1 MTIRRIKGASG
12 DLYNPKSKA
21 HRLALNQLADRLRE
35 IGFVVECHKDET
47 TLRVYPTKRHQYP
60 LLSPG
65 FESRAEVLAFDG
77 VLESLVFTVWS
88 RGDKSKSGIM
98 PCARGTLDGY
108 LETFNR
114 RGKRVRGGLY
124 FIATGRDY
132 KNLYRHGKFYLY
144 LGFTRANEIDFED
157 LDKPLRKLW
166 RFLTRLPAS
175 DITINASYVAPSG
188 DLYDPKSKAVG
199 KRPPTMKQPVPTK
212 VRFGVVYNTSK
223 SRHELSPAWEKK
235 GSEAPE
241 ISVEHIDP
249 FNARGM
255 CRVYGRRDIYQDL
268 AVEMDVWRTR
278 DGRLFVR
285 FSACY
290 KDGHQC
296 SFEVT
301 GFSGPKGP
309 KGQPIAGGDER
320 WVPKRV
326 RDKYDDWIER
336 PWICLV
342 CGRHERECD
351 CFEFGLPDECSYCG
365 RALIPPYSEL
375 GNTDVLHC
383 GSCKGSYFQC
393 YVCSNW
399 FPAENFEDCK
409 IQWCKDCVADRDAE

>member
-1 MTIRRIKGASG
+1 
-12 DLYNPKSKA
+12 
-21 HRLALNQLADRLRE
+21 
-35 IGFVVECHKDET
+35 
-47 TLRVYPTKRHQYP
+47 
-60 LLSPG
+60 
-65 FESRAEVLAFDG
+65 
-77 VLESLVFTVWS
+77 
-88 RGDKSKSGIM
+88 M

-108 LETFNR
+108 LDTFNR
-114 RGKRVRGGLY
+114 RGKRDPGGFFAGTGGAFNSLHRYVY
-124 FIATGRDY
+124 FY
-132 KNLYRHGKFYLY
+132 LPFNLYRHGYFYLP
-144 LGFTRANEIDFED
+144 LHFTKAKEIDFD
-157 LDKPLRKLW
+157 ALDKPLRKLW
-166 RFLTRLPAS
+166 RFLTRLPTS
-175 DITINASYVAPSG
+175 DITRNAAYVAPSG

-199 KRPPTMKQPVPTK
+199 KRPPTVKQPVPAK
-212 VRFGVVYNTSK
+212 ARFCIVYNTSK
-223 SRHELSPAWEKK
+223 SRHELNPAWEKE

-241 ISVEHIDP
+241 ITVDSIDP

-309 KGQPIAGGDER
+309 KGQLIAGGDER
-320 WVPKRV
+320 WVPKYV
-326 RDKYDDWIER
+326 RNRYDDWIER